1 MGNRLHGPWPS
12 ARPRQGTQVAPRC
25 GQRLGSDWGRLLA
38 SGLLA
43 AAAAALPIGA
53 AWARPPGPGDGG
65 AVLQQFKR
73 LELQKLDEALELVR
87 SSQRCVSQARSLQG
101 LHECHRRERE
111 ADWQQR
117 ERFHARIE
125 ALRLQYG
132 LDRPGGPPPPPRG
145 GEGRPPV
152 GGGRQPPG
160 RFGDPGFR

>member
-1 MGNRLHGPWPS
+1 MATPRPWQQSQSHRGSHRGPGLARLL
-12 ARPRQGTQVAPRC
+12 
-25 GQRLGSDWGRLLA
+25 GQALAWGLLA
-38 SGLLA
+38 SVSPALLPS
-43 AAAAALPIGA
+43 L

-73 LELQKLDEALELVR
+73 LELEKLDEALELVR
-87 SSQRCVSQARSLQG
+87 ASQRCVSQARSLQG

-132 LDRPGGPPPPPRG
+132 LDRHGGPPTPGRG
-145 GEGRPPV
+145 GAGRPPF
-152 GGGRQPPG
+152 GGSRQPPG
-160 RFGDPGFR
+160 GFGDPGFR

>member
-1 MGNRLHGPWPS
+1 MLTRLHGPWLP
-12 ARPRQGTQVAPRC
+12 APPRQGILLPL
-25 GQRLGSDWGRLLA
+25 GQGKGLARNLGRILVW
-38 SGLLA
+38 GLLA
-43 AAAAALPIGA
+43 TAAPALPIGA

-132 LDRPGGPPPPPRG
+132 LDRPGGPPPPRG
-145 GEGRPPV
+145 GEGRPAY

-160 RFGDPGFR
+160 WFGDPGFR

>member
-1 MGNRLHGPWPS
+1 MATPRPGQQPLSPRGSRRVPGRDRLP
-12 ARPRQGTQVAPRC
+12 
-25 GQRLGSDWGRLLA
+25 GQALA
-38 SGLLA
+38 WGLLA
-43 AAAAALPIGA
+43 TASPALLPPL

-65 AVLQQFKR
+65 AVLQQFKS
-73 LELQKLDEALELVR
+73 LELEKLEEALELVR

-132 LDRPGGPPPPPRG
+132 LDRHGGPPNPGRG
-145 GEGRPPV
+145 GEGGRPF
-152 GGGRQPPG
+152 GGSRQPPG
-160 RFGDPGFR
+160 GFADPGFR

>member
-25 GQRLGSDWGRLLA
+25 GQRLGSEWGRFLA
-38 SGLLA
+38 SGLL
-43 AAAAALPIGA
+43 AAALPIGA

-132 LDRPGGPPPPPRG
+132 LDRPGGPPPPRG
-145 GEGRPPV
+145 GEGRPAY

-160 RFGDPGFR
+160 GFGDPGFR